1 MKKISIAMCIYNGEK
16 YLKEQLDSIIN
27 QTYTNIE
34 LIIVDDCSFDK
45 SREIVK
51 EYKKKYD
58 FIKLFENDSNLGLV
72 KNFEKSISLCTG
84 EYIALSDQDDI
95 WEYSKLEKL
104 INIIEKENLDLVYCD
119 SLMINENAESLNKK
133 LSENTP
139 DYSLCDNLFLL
150 FNNGIAGHSMLFK
163 NRDLVIPFPNNI
175 DLHDL
180 WITYI
185 FSSSNKIG
193 FLKLPLVKYRIH
205 NQNLTK
211 IGTTKKKKNF
221 LEKRN
226 SKLKSNKNFYK
237 KLENYILY
245 LEKFLPNHQNL
256 RFTTEIY
263 NEYSKYENT
272 WFNLKLFLL
281 LKNNRNRLFLQ
292 KNNIGIIKIFKM
304 SLGYKTYKIFPFV

>member
-1 MKKISIAMCIYNGEK
+1 MCIYNGEK

-133 LSENTP
+133 LSENTA
-139 DYSLCDNLFLL
+139 YIGVFGQQCRSST
-150 FNNGIAGHSMLFK
+150 GHFC
-163 NRDLVIPFPNNI
+163 NE
-175 DLHDL
+175 
-180 WITYI
+180 I
-185 FSSSNKIG
+185 F
-193 FLKLPLVKYRIH
+193 
-205 NQNLTK
+205 
-211 IGTTKKKKNF
+211 
-221 LEKRN
+221 
-226 SKLKSNKNFYK
+226 
-237 KLENYILY
+237 
-245 LEKFLPNHQNL
+245 
-256 RFTTEIY
+256 
-263 NEYSKYENT
+263 
-272 WFNLKLFLL
+272 
-281 LKNNRNRLFLQ
+281 
-292 KNNIGIIKIFKM
+292 
-304 SLGYKTYKIFPFV
+304 